1 MVQGARP
8 GSPRHEVELRP
19 RLKKPLTRELNVTQ
33 PREEGR
39 QLRRHY
45 QGVRLKP
52 DTAVDD
58 NADPV

>member
-1 MVQGARP
+1 MVHGARP
-8 GSPRHEVELRP
+8 DHPGTKASFGRDLKAAHPEL
-19 RLKKPLTRELNVTQ
+19 KVTQ